1 MRSLIFSLS
10 FLAAALVLAPSPMNA
25 ACRTVS
31 DIRIDS
37 SDDAKKFEHVCEAQN
52 VTIFADNVD
61 RVILPN
67 LERAGLV
74 NIDSRGLRA
83 VALPA
88 LKQVR
93 DLYVQGSGIEIAEFP
108 SLQVVQG
115 RFAVLSQPIKF
126 LNLPQLTQVGRLIIQ
141 GCSSLE
147 FIFADKLQSIG
158 SVELSANRS
167 LSQNVVSV
175 LEHLSI
181 LTPEEYAQRQA
192 EAEKMRIY
200 RQQLILNGSQPAP
213 IRPTGHP
220 THFRDY
226 MTGYYADYPSQYH
239 DYWYSLSP
247 WGFWL
252 WHTL

>member
-1 MRSLIFSLS
+1 MRRSIYS
-10 FLAAALVLAPSPMNA
+10 FLVSGAFLVLAPNPINA

-37 SDDAKKFEHVCEAQN
+37 SDDVKKFEQVCEAQN
-52 VTIFADNVD
+52 VTIFSDSAD

-83 VALPA
+83 VAFPA

-108 SLQVVQG
+108 SLQVVTG

-126 LNLPQLTQVGRLIIQ
+126 LNLPQLTQVGRFIIQ
-141 GCSSLE
+141 SCSSLE

-158 SVELSANRS
+158 SVELSANGS
-167 LSQNVVSV
+167 LSQHLVSV
-175 LEHLSI
+175 LERLSI
-181 LTPEEYAQRQA
+181 MTPEEHAQRQA

-239 DYWYSLSP
+239 DYWYSLSS